1 MIIRF
6 VALMLLLAPVIG
18 MAASA
23 PKMALDPVEISLK
36 DKVSLQRGAQLFV
49 NYCLSCHS
57 VQYMRYNRM
66 AADLDIPEDV
76 VRKNM
81 LLSNQKIGDLM
92 TTTMSQKDAV
102 DWFGGVAPPDLSL
115 TGRLRGADWL
125 YNYLRTFYLDETTAS
140 GWNNVVFENV
150 AMPHALYELQGLQR
164 AVFKTVTDEQGIE
177 SKVFDTFE
185 MVRPGTM
192 TPQEYDEAMRDL
204 TNFMVYVAEPAKMV
218 RVKYGVWVM
227 LFLAVFGGLAYALKK
242 EYWRDI
248 H

>member
-6 VALMLLLAPVIG
+6 VALMLMLAPVIG
-18 MAASA
+18 MAATA
-23 PKMALDPVEISLK
+23 PKMALDAVEISLK

-57 VQYMRYNRM
+57 AQYMRYNRM

-92 TTTMSQKDAV
+92 TTTMSQKDAAN
-102 DWFGGVAPPDLSL
+102 WFGGVAPPDLSL

-164 AVFKTVTDEQGIE
+164 AIFKTVTDEQGIE
-177 SKVFDTFE
+177 SKVLDTFE

-218 RVKYGVWVM
+218 RVKYGIWVM
-227 LFLAVFGGLAYALKK
+227 LFLAVFGALAYALKK